1 MDRKTEKQ
9 PSPQSSKSSA
19 PKSGGDAY
27 FPLDKKPQ
35 PNPVKKYLLAALLL
49 IAVGGGAYMINKNM
63 GQAPQE
69 TSSVMVQDKIILV
82 NTITNLSD
90 DYDPESDKMVSRISD
105 AAPAISVEEARANQ
119 SKAAEAIAA
128 LKSEQ
133 KQIVEQP
140 QTNPDKAKLG
150 LYKGILSK
158 CYIGG
163 NDVHWINENGAILE
177 HVSTETPLTGNASV
191 ARQMIHDMGG
201 GMVVVVYEKGYEV
214 YGSDGKLIKYGNE
227 E

>member
-9 PSPQSSKSSA
+9 PSSQSSKSSA

-27 FPLDKKPQ
+27 FPMDKKPQ
-35 PNPVKKYLLAALLL
+35 QSPVKKYLLAALLL
-49 IAVGGGAYMINKNM
+49 VAVGGGAYFASKNM

-69 TSSVMVQDKIILV
+69 TSSVMVQDKIVLV
-82 NTITNLSD
+82 NSIVNLSD
-90 DYDPESDKMVSRISD
+90 DYDPEADQMVSRISD
-105 AAPAISVEEARANQ
+105 AAPAISVDVARLNQ
-119 SKAAEAIAA
+119 VKAAEAIAV
-128 LKSEQ
+128 LKNEQ

-163 NDVHWINENGAILE
+163 NDVHWVNENGAILE
-177 HVSTETPLTGNASV
+177 HLSIETPLNGNASI

-201 GMVVVVYEKGYEV
+201 GLVVVIYEKGYEV
-214 YGSDGKLIKYGNE
+214 YGSDGKLIKYGSNE
-227 E
+227 